1 MLTEKWTRPTGARH
15 LFLNANHTQRMQ
27 THITTVTYQIHDLTD
42 YINWIYFFHAWG
54 FQPRF
59 ATIADIHGCDACR
72 AGWLA
77 SFPTKDCGKAAEAMQ
92 LHKEAMRMLRKLD
105 GKCQVYAVYR
115 LMDAN
120 SEGDNLILD
129 GTPFPLLRQQTCVH
143 ADDPCLCLSDFV
155 RPASSGIKD
164 TVGGFATTV
173 DSGMEEACQHDDY
186 KCLLVKTLEERLAEA
201 AAEKLH
207 ETIRKEVWGYAK
219 NERLTMKQLLNE
231 EFQGIRPAVGYPSL
245 PDLSV
250 NFLLD
255 ELIDMKRIGIR
266 LTENGMMRPHASVC
280 GLMFAHPAARYFS
293 VGKID
298 RHQLEDYAARRG
310 MDVETMGKYLASNL
324 Q

>member
-1 MLTEKWTRPTGARH
+1 
-15 LFLNANHTQRMQ
+15 MQ

-92 LHKEAMRMLRKLD
+92 LHKEAMRMLRNLD
-105 GKCQVYAVYR
+105 GKCQVYVVYR

-129 GTPFPLLRQQTCVH
+129 GTPFPLLRQQTRVH

-155 RPASSGIKD
+155 RPASSGIRD